1 MPVNGVGFEF
11 AGNTISAK
19 FNLEATKIN
28 TERFNRKQL
37 QTLGLITATVV
48 LLYVC
53 YLLALTFLPTLAWAL
68 ALAVV
73 ALPIHRRI
81 ERLVKNT
88 NLAAGL
94 SVFLVAVVVVAP
106 IAFAVRQIT
115 SEAVR
120 STQTVLQ
127 EIESGN

>member
-1 MPVNGVGFEF
+1 VPGLKS
-11 AGNTISAK
+11 ADNTIKRTK
-19 FNLEATKIN
+19 FILEETKIN
-28 TERFNRKQL
+28 NERFNRKQL
-37 QTLGLITATVV
+37 QTLELITATAV

-53 YLLALTFLPTLAWAL
+53 YLLALPFLPALAWAL

-106 IAFAVRQIT
+106 IAFVVRQIT

-120 STQTVLQ
+120 STQTV
-127 EIESGN
+127 